1 MAGLAGRRRLVRA
14 HPHADVSWWT
24 PTTGSSSPTRSM
36 WPGWFGPPR
45 GRTHRTTPATAGT
58 TPVRWSSS
66 SGSRRSPEP
75 GFRRLGCARRA
86 GNASGIGRASPASP
100 PGAAWRC
107 RRRWDRPGRAGR
119 WIPPAAHAPA
129 GSPRSGPGARR
140 RASGPGAGPAG
151 RLDHADDGRTRGRGA
166 RPDARRPLDAV
177 AAPEPRRRRSGRT
190 RAVRPDHVVAGT
202 RGTGTW
208 CSGAGALLLV
218 AVGGCRPGAA
228 VPLAGAPVSRWRARP
243 SSAPPGPPA

>member
-151 RLDHADDGRTRGRGA
+151 RLDHADDRRTRGRGA
-166 RPDARRPLDAV
+166 RPDARP
-177 AAPEPRRRRSGRT
+177 AARRRG
-190 RAVRPDHVVAGT
+190 
-202 RGTGTW
+202 
-208 CSGAGALLLV
+208 
-218 AVGGCRPGAA
+218 RPGAA
-228 VPLAGAPVSRWRARP
+228 PAAQRPDPRRATGSRRGRHPRYRDVVFRGRGAAPGRGGRLSSWRRGATGRGAGQPAACAPVISAAR
-243 SSAPPGPPA
+243 ST